1 MGLLYLLPKVVHKT
15 GTKNERTLRQGGKL
29 ANLKKEIKKN
39 ELPIL
44 SVSEAWWKE
53 QGEIQSCDYT
63 VYYSGGK
70 RAERG
75 VAIVGIKVW

>member
-1 MGLLYLLPKVVHKT
+1 MGLLLPQVVHKT
-15 GTKNERTLRQGGKL
+15 GTMNLRTLRQGGKL
-29 ANLKKEIKKN
+29 VNLKKEIQKN

-44 SVSEAWWKE
+44 SVSEARWKG
-53 QGEIQSCDYT
+53 QGEIQSFDYT
-63 VYYSGGK
+63 VYYCGGK